1 MRVIIIL
8 LFLFVFFY
16 KTKAQKSREA
26 FIVLSQKVYDT
37 STRKYIM
44 PPFYFDNKTWIYKN
58 YSIREV
64 RSYEYREDSLGKVVK
79 NERVLIKYTFID
91 VKNRLFYEYP
101 PSFSKKST
109 FFKSYTPNDTMIERF
124 GGYIFWS
131 SNDSTNQIK
140 IPRTNYA
147 SMSDTT
153 INGVLFKREYCF
165 HSKHFEGKSYPAQW
179 VLYYRYD
186 IESSIV
192 HLDINFDQ
200 QNKLPVVMIEVIEP
214 QTRQKMEISYERLK
228 LTRKE
233 RQVFK
238 AWIRNARK
246 QQSLESGYVP

>member
-1 MRVIIIL
+1 MRVTIT
-8 LFLFVFFY
+8 LFLLVCFY
-16 KTKAQKSREA
+16 KSKPQKSREA
-26 FIVLSQKVYDT
+26 FIVLSHKVYDT
-37 STRKYIM
+37 STQKYIM

-64 RSYEYREDSLGKVVK
+64 RSYEYIEDSLGKVVK
-79 NERVLIKYTFID
+79 NDRVLIKYTFID
-91 VKNRLFYEYP
+91 VRNRLFYEYP
-101 PSFSKKST
+101 PAFSKKSS

-131 SNDSTNQIK
+131 SNDSTNQVK
-140 IPRTNYA
+140 IPRTNYT
-147 SMSDTT
+147 SMNDTI

-165 HSKHFEGKSYPAQW
+165 HTKYSGGKSYPAKW

-192 HLDINFDQ
+192 HMDIDFDKQ
-200 QNKLPVVMIEVIEP
+200 SKLPVVMIEVIEP
-214 QTRQKMEISYERLK
+214 QTRQKMEVSYERLK

-238 AWIRNARK
+238 AWISNAKK
-246 QQSLESGYVP
+246 QKSLMSGYVP